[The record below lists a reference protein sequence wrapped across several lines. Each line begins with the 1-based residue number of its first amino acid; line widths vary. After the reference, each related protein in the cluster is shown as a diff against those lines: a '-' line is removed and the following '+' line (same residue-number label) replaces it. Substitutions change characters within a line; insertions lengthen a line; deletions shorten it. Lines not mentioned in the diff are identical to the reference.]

1 VHYALQAIAAAGC
14 STGLALNP
22 GTPATAV
29 GELDPDMVLCM
40 TVNPGWGGQ
49 AFLEHSLDKL
59 RRLRELVGPDPAI
72 EVDGG
77 IDAPTAARC
86 AAAGATV
93 FVAGTAV
100 FGAPDPA
107 EAVKSISAAVG
118 R

>member
-1 VHYALQAIAAAGC
+1 
-14 STGLALNP
+14 
-22 GTPATAV
+22 
-29 GELDPDMVLCM
+29 MVLCM

-49 AFLEHSLDKL
+49 AFLETLARQAPAPARAD
-59 RRLRELVGPDPAI
+59 RRRRRRSRW
-72 EVDGG
+72 
-77 IDAPTAARC
+77 TAGSTPRRPRRC

-107 EAVKSISAAVG
+107 EAVKAISAAVT